1 MPDASHPV
9 WPIVRSALRVLSLL
23 AIIAVVQDGLS
34 SQDISTLVIY
44 AMFDGSL
51 ATAQAVKRKNAE

>member
-1 MPDASHPV
+1 MPDASHPI
-9 WPIVRSALRVLSLL
+9 WPIARSVLRVLSLL

-51 ATAQAVKRKNAE
+51 ATAQAVKRKNAD